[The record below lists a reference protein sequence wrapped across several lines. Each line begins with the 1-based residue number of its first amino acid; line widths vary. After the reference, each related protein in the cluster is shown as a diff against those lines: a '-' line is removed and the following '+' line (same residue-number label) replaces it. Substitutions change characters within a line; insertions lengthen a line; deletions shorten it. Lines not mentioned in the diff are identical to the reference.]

1 MEIDARGPLA
11 VKAYNKALKEG
22 KVRVKRIPVMLVGQE
37 RTGKTSLKKSL
48 KGETFDEREESTDG
62 IEADPSYFKVSTE
75 IWKTG
80 EKVEETDRESSI
92 SFEHLAAAKL
102 IIERLKK
109 EEGNL
114 PDVSE
119 SQVTCRELLEQPSTS
134 SIHLVSEPTLTDTE
148 SYHTELPEDLTK
160 LVEEL
165 LQIGG
170 NAKDD
175 DEIYSILWDFGGQSV
190 YYDTHPIFLTEKAI
204 YILVSDLSRNPNEK
218 AIPPVRK
225 GLYRNRVD
233 IYCNKTNLDY
243 LDFWMSSIYSLVS
256 PDVISSQETAAHA
269 HETVPT
275 RLPPVFLVCTH
286 ADEPYLTKGTS
297 ARDLALEIYGILR
310 SKIYREHLF
319 KDVFVVNNTMSGS
332 DHECPDVI
340 RLREEILAVA
350 KELPLMKEA
359 IPLKWLRFENTL
371 QIRKKSDKWIP
382 LDEAKRIARDDYKI
396 DDGEEFS
403 TLLNFMHD
411 QRIVVHFSG
420 SPDLETMVIL
430 DPQWLVDVLKKIIT
444 IKRYE
449 HSDKELEALWL
460 KLEDTGILDDRL
472 IDHAWKHLFENQE
485 SRTSLIAIMERL
497 NLLCSCPSSDCNKQ
511 YLVPSM
517 LMSPPT
523 DDVMTLLD
531 SVKVPS
537 LFVRFASGRVPPGLF
552 SRLILLFL
560 QWCSEEWSNC
570 TSPQLFRNFAMFH
583 ILPDQGISVILLCH
597 SSSIEIIVY
606 SGDDEC
612 ETTTAFT
619 RGNCD
624 VSTSRSIHWKLRLT
638 LECMRKEFN
647 WLKNMKYE
655 MCVCCPVCSQPGS
668 VKCCAHDVRGCQC
681 LHLLSETDLQKRQ
694 HCNRPGRS
702 IRGDCR
708 IRIKQFSCWFSFG
721 EKEERGILVNQVST

>member
-1 MEIDARGPLA
+1 MA

-80 EKVEETDRESSI
+80 EKMEETDPGSSI

-102 IIERLKK
+102 IIERLRK

-119 SQVTCRELLEQPSTS
+119 SQVEQPSTS
-134 SIHLVSEPTLTDTE
+134 SIHLVSEPTANDIE
-148 SYHTELPEDLTK
+148 SYHTELPEELKK

-165 LQIGG
+165 LEKGE

-190 YYDTHPIFLTEKAI
+190 YYDTHPIFLTDKAI

-218 AIPPVRK
+218 VIPPVRK
-225 GLYRNRVD
+225 GLYRNKVD
-233 IYCNKTNLDY
+233 IYLNKTNLDY
-243 LDFWMSSIYSLVS
+243 LDFWMSSIHSLVS
-256 PDVISSQETAAHA
+256 PDVISSQDTAANA
-269 HETVPT
+269 HETLPT

-297 ARDLALEIYGILR
+297 ARDLALGIYGILR

-319 KDVFVVNNTMSGS
+319 KDVFVVDNTMSGS

-340 RLREEILAVA
+340 RLREEVLAVA

-359 IPLKWLRFENTL
+359 IPLKWLRFEDTL

-396 DDGEEFS
+396 DDDEEFS
-403 TLLNFMHD
+403 TLLNFLHD

-420 SPDLETMVIL
+420 SPELETMVIL
-430 DPQWLVDVLKKIIT
+430 DPQWLVEILKKIIT

-449 HSDKELEALWL
+449 GSEKEVEALWL
-460 KLEDTGILDDRL
+460 KLEDKGILDERL
-472 IDHAWKHLFENQE
+472 IDHAWKHLFDNQE
-485 SRTSLIAIMERL
+485 RRSSLIAIMERL
-497 NLLCSCPSSDCNKQ
+497 HLLCSCPSTDSSKQ

-523 DDVMTLLD
+523 DDVMKLLD

-560 QWCSEEWSNC
+560 QWCSEEWKNS
-570 TSPQLFRNFAMFH
+570 TSPQLFHNFAVFA
-583 ILPDQGISVILLCH
+583 ILPGQGISIILLCH
-597 SSSIEIIVY
+597 SSSIEIIV
-606 SGDDEC
+606 C
-612 ETTTAFT
+612 
-619 RGNCD
+619 GNCD
-624 VSTSRSIHWKLRLT
+624 VSTTRSIHWKLT
-638 LECMRKEFN
+638 LILKCMREEFY
-647 WLKNMKYE
+647 WLKYMKYE

-668 VKCCAHDVRGCQC
+668 VKCRAHDVRGCEC
-681 LHLLSETDLQKRQ
+681 LHLLSESDLRDRQ
-694 HCNRPGRS
+694 HCDKSGRN
-702 IRGDCR
+702 ILGDRR
-708 IRIKQFSCWFSFG
+708 IRVEQFACWFSFG
-721 EKEERGILVNQVST
+721 NEVSDWREELHCKGNVYIIYLISSLYGAP